1 MYQKLF
7 GDRSPPR
14 PAKGEGLAAFP
25 DHQLDLRVRPRA
37 GRDKGK
43 KREKGGRGSFVNS
56 NFLEV
61 GARLC
66 MQSSVYNIIMSVIN
80 YKTE

>member
-1 MYQKLF
+1 MTRGRHFDSFDVTPSDCELKMYQKLF

-43 KREKGGRGSFVNS
+43 KREKGRERK
-56 NFLEV
+56 L
-61 GARLC
+61 R
-66 MQSSVYNIIMSVIN
+66 QQ
-80 YKTE
+80 